1 MTGGAR
7 SLIVNLLPMEAL
19 KTQKNQEK
27 PASSARIAPRL
38 GIIGGGQLAR
48 MTAVAAL
55 RLGCDVI
62 VLERNDHSP
71 AAQVATRCLVGDW
84 NNPEALLKLASQVD
98 VVSIE
103 NEFISTDALAVI
115 EKAGHRLF
123 PSTETLRLIQ
133 DKLTQKQCLQRA
145 GLATT
150 RFVAVENQQRLAEVT
165 REFGLPLVLKA
176 RRNGY
181 DGKGNYTIKTE
192 ADIPDAWKAL
202 NGDRNELYA
211 EAFCNYHAELAVI
224 ITRGQDGAMAVYPV
238 VETVQRDHICHIVR
252 APAAVS
258 PNAHEKAHQMARA
271 AIEAIEGVG
280 SFGIELFVSEN
291 DEVMI
296 NELAPRVHNSGHYTI
311 EGCVCSQ
318 FENHVRAL
326 FGWPLGSTAMV
337 NPAAVMVNL
346 LGASQGS
353 GAPLGIENALQVG
366 GAHIHIYGKAMSGR
380 GRKMG
385 HVTAI
390 GPDVARA
397 EAAAQ
402 SAAGKIFFGS
412 TT

>member
-1 MTGGAR
+1 
-7 SLIVNLLPMEAL
+7 MEAL
-19 KTQKNQEK
+19 KTQKSQVK
-27 PASSARIAPRL
+27 PSTGARIAPRL

-55 RLGCDVI
+55 QLGSDVI

-103 NEFISTDALAVI
+103 NEFINTDALEAI
-115 EKAGHRLF
+115 EKAGHTLF
-123 PSTETLRLIQ
+123 PSTATLRCVQ
-133 DKLTQKQCLQRA
+133 DKLMQKEAMQKA

-150 RFVAVENQQRLAEVT
+150 RFCGVKSQQELGELA
-165 REFGLPLVLKA
+165 REFGFPFVLKA

-181 DGKGNYTIKTE
+181 DGKGNYTVKSE
-192 ADIPDAWKAL
+192 ADIPEAWRAL
-202 NGDRNELYA
+202 NGDRNALYV
-211 EAFCNYHAELAVI
+211 EAFCNYRAELAVI
-224 ITRGQDGAMAVYPV
+224 ITRAQDGAMAVYPV

-258 PNAHEKAHQMARA
+258 PTAEEKAHEMAKA
-271 AIEAIEGVG
+271 AIEAIDGVG
-280 SFGIELFVSEN
+280 SFGIEMFVTA
-291 DEVMI
+291 DDGVLI

-311 EGCVCSQ
+311 EACTCSQ

-337 NPAAVMVNL
+337 APAAVMVNL

-353 GAPLGIENALQVG
+353 GAPLGMENALQVP
-366 GAHIHIYGKAMSGR
+366 GAHIHIYGKAMSSR

-385 HVTAI
+385 HVTAL
-390 GPDVARA
+390 GPDL
-397 EAAAQ
+397 AAAETAAQ
-402 SAAGKIFFGS
+402 RAAGKLFFGA

>member
-1 MTGGAR
+1 MDTLTA
-7 SLIVNLLPMEAL
+7 
-19 KTQKNQEK
+19 QKSFAK
-27 PASSARIAPRL
+27 PASTARVAPRL

-55 RLGCDVI
+55 QLGCDVI

-84 NNPEALLKLASQVD
+84 NNPDALLKLASQVD

-103 NEFISTDALAVI
+103 NEFINTDSLAAI
-115 EKAGHRLF
+115 EKSGHRLF
-123 PSTETLRLIQ
+123 PSTRTLHCVQ
-133 DKLTQKQCLQRA
+133 DKLIQKQCLQKA

-150 RFVAVENQQRLAEVT
+150 RFVGVESQQQLLEVT
-165 REFGLPLVLKA
+165 REFGLPLVLKT

-181 DGKGNYTIKTE
+181 DGKGNFTIKTE
-192 ADIPDAWKAL
+192 ADIAEGWRVL
-202 NGDRNELYA
+202 NGDRNGLYV
-211 EAFCNYHAELAVI
+211 EAFCNYRAELAVI

-238 VETVQRDHICHIVR
+238 VETVQCDHICHIVR

-258 PNAHEKAHQMARA
+258 PKAEEKAHQMARA
-271 AIEAIEGVG
+271 AIEAIDGVG
-280 SFGIELFVSEN
+280 SFGIELFVTES
-291 DEVMI
+291 DDVMI

-326 FGWPLGSTAMV
+326 FGWPLGSTALIS
-337 NPAAVMVNL
+337 PAAVMVNM

-353 GAPLGIENALQVG
+353 GAPLGMDAALQVT
-366 GAHIHIYGKAMSGR
+366 GAHVHIYGKAMSAR

-385 HVTAI
+385 HVTAL
-390 GPDVARA
+390 GPDIVRA
-397 EAAAQ
+397 EAIAQ
-402 SAAGKIFFGS
+402 NAAGKIFFGA
-412 TT
+412 TA

>member
-1 MTGGAR
+1 
-7 SLIVNLLPMEAL
+7 MEAL
-19 KTQKNQEK
+19 KTQKSQAK
-27 PASSARIAPRL
+27 PVTGARIAPRL

-55 RLGCDVI
+55 QLGSDVI

-103 NEFISTDALAVI
+103 NEFINTDALEAV
-115 EKAGHRLF
+115 EKTGHTLF
-123 PSTETLRLIQ
+123 PGTATLRRIQ
-133 DKLTQKQCLQRA
+133 DKLIQKQAMQKA

-150 RFVAVENQQRLAEVT
+150 RFCAVQTQQQVSDVARD
-165 REFGLPLVLKA
+165 FGFPFVLKA

-181 DGKGNYTIKTE
+181 DGKGNYTVKSE
-192 ADIPDAWKAL
+192 ADIPEAWKTL
-202 NGDRNELYA
+202 NGDRNPLYV
-211 EAFCNYHAELAVI
+211 EAFCNYRAELAVI
-224 ITRGQDGAMAVYPV
+224 ITRAQNGEMAVYPV

-258 PNAHEKAHQMARA
+258 TKAEEKAHQMAKA
-271 AIEAIEGVG
+271 AIEAIDGVG
-280 SFGIELFVSEN
+280 SFGIEMFVTA
-291 DEVMI
+291 DDDVLI

-311 EGCVCSQ
+311 EGCTCSQ

-337 NPAAVMVNL
+337 APAAVMVNL
-346 LGASQGS
+346 LGSSQGS
-353 GAPLGIENALQVG
+353 GAPVGMEKALQVPG
-366 GAHIHIYGKAMSGR
+366 THIHIYGKAMSGR

-385 HVTAI
+385 HVTAL
-390 GPDVARA
+390 GPDLAQA

-402 SAAGKIFFGS
+402 SAAGKLFFGA